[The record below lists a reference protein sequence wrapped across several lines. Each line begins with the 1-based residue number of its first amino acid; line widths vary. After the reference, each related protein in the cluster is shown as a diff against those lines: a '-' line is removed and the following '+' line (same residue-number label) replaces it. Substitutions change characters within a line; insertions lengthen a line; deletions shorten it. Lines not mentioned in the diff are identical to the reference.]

1 MTLAPVS
8 PEEMAWTQAQPV
20 AASPSLSGLA
30 AALRAAGWEPREL
43 VLSNDRES
51 INFSLR
57 RGDHRGQ
64 KVVDREDALRTLIR
78 AFRQGGFCVGFTEVA
93 IDAFDGEFLTG
104 CSLVGP
110 LEQIC
115 EHGPVPVDL

>member
-1 MTLAPVS
+1 MKPTRVTA
-8 PEEMAWTQAQPV
+8 EEMAWTQAQSV
-20 AASPSLSGLA
+20 AGSPSLSRLA
-30 AALRAAGWEPREL
+30 AALRAAGWEPLEL
-43 VLSNDRES
+43 VLINDRES
-51 INFSLR
+51 VNFRLW

-64 KVVDREDALRTLIR
+64 KATDREDALRTLIR

-104 CSLVGP
+104 GTLVGP

-115 EHGPVPVDL
+115 EHGPVQVEP

>member
-1 MTLAPVS
+1 MTLMPVS

-20 AASPSLSGLA
+20 VGSPALSRLS

-51 INFSLR
+51 VNFSLR

-64 KVVDREDALRTLIR
+64 KATDREDALRTLIR
-78 AFRQGGFCVGFTEVA
+78 AFRQGGFCVGFSEVT
-93 IDAFDGEFLTG
+93 IDAFDGEYLTG
-104 CSLVGP
+104 GSLVGP
-110 LEQIC
+110 LEQTC
-115 EHGPVPVDL
+115 EHGPVLVGP